1 MRQEVNLY
9 TSDLRP
15 RKEPLV
21 FRQLAWSAA
30 ALVVMFAVAGLWL
43 WHRHHA
49 LLAEQAS
56 LQVSVSALQADDDR
70 LAKAVGAMHIDPA
83 LSRSVASLKSDIDQR
98 LRLLSQIHRLSG
110 AGQMGF
116 SPYLTALARQS
127 ASDLW
132 LREVVLNGST
142 GDVTLSGRTT
152 KPEAVPDYLERL
164 RQEAAFK
171 GKSFAEFDMQRDD
184 KKPILDFV
192 LSTQGKDAVGAK
204 Q

>member
-9 TSDLRP
+9 TAELRP

-21 FRQLAWSAA
+21 FRQLAWSAT
-30 ALVVMFAVAGLWL
+30 ALVAMFVIAGFWL

-49 LLAEQAS
+49 LLAEQAA
-56 LQVSVSALQADDDR
+56 LQASVSALQADDDR
-70 LAKAVGAMHIDPA
+70 LAKAVGEMHIDPVLSQSVVA
-83 LSRSVASLKSDIDQR
+83 LKNDIDQR
-98 LRLLSQIHRLSG
+98 LRLLSQIHTLSG

-192 LSTQGKDAVGAK
+192 LSTQGKDAVGGK
-204 Q
+204 P